1 ATAEQVGA
9 AITLRAWRRF
19 GTAGAALGA
28 DLTLGGETGTFD
40 FWRGSM
46 TLRGSAPLTGRLVG
60 AIEVAGGMSAGTV
73 PVQSLWYLGAPGSVR
88 GYAGGTA
95 KDQAFWRVRAD
106 LATAF
111 PGLRVV
117 LFGDAGAV
125 APRDDLATDV
135 ALASVGI
142 GVSLL
147 DGLFRV
153 DLARAL
159 RSPVG
164 WRVEFYVDG
173 VL

>member
-1 ATAEQVGA
+1 M
-9 AITLRAWRRF
+9 
-19 GTAGAALGA
+19 
-28 DLTLGGETGTFD
+28 GGETGTFD
-40 FWRGSM
+40 FWRAAM

-60 AIEVAGGMSAGTV
+60 ALELAGGMSAGTLS
-73 PVQSLWYLGAPGSVR
+73 VQSQWYLGAPGSLR

-95 KDQAFWRVRAD
+95 KDEAFWRVRAD

-111 PGLRVV
+111 PGARVV

-125 APRDDLATDV
+125 APRDDLSAGV
-135 ALASVGI
+135 SLASAGI
-142 GVSLL
+142 GASLL

-159 RSPVG
+159 RPPTG

>member
-1 ATAEQVGA
+1 
-9 AITLRAWRRF
+9 ITLSA
-19 GTAGAALGA
+19 
-28 DLTLGGETGTFD
+28 
-40 FWRGSM
+40 
-46 TLRGSAPLTGRLVG
+46 SAPLTGRQVG
-60 AIEVAGGMSAGTV
+60 SQELSGGISAGTL
-73 PVQSLWYLGAPGSVR
+73 PVQSLWYLGAPGSLR

-95 KDQAFWRVRAD
+95 QDEAFWRVRAD

-111 PGLRVV
+111 PGVRVV

-125 APRDDLATDV
+125 APRDDLSADV
-135 ALASVGI
+135 TLASAGI
-142 GVSLL
+142 GASLL

-159 RSPVG
+159 RSPTG